1 MKIRK
6 TKKGNSIRRIVA
18 FLLCMTM
25 VLGLGMQ
32 DVMEQVYA
40 EGTPVTVQE
49 GTAQDTE
56 KITEGEQTGD
66 EPAAPEETTPPT
78 EETENEGST
87 GDTSGDGVQDEPDAG
102 QPGEDTNTGES
113 GGDNTGDTGT
123 ETQPGDGSTDT
134 SGEEGNVDTPGEG
147 EGQGT
152 EEGDVTVPTVP
163 EGEEGQK
170 PVEGDA
176 TAPEGE
182 EGQKPGEG
190 DAAASED
197 TEQADAPEEEE
208 PAEGVAFE
216 DSYTDEKVT
225 IQVSAEAGVIPEGA
239 VLSVTPIE
247 KTEPDESMSDE
258 EKAEAEKIN
267 AQYDLTEKKLT
278 EESDENGEVMEG
290 FLAYDISFLVTN
302 EDGETQSEV
311 EPAGEVKV
319 VMDFNEAAV
328 PEGVSENAE
337 VSVKHL
343 KEDETA
349 EDGIV
354 VEDVTENAVVTA
366 AETGIPAVEKVELTA
381 ESFSTYTITWR
392 RTDELEIHIV
402 DFSGNDLIS
411 TDEEYSRFDW
421 KDQNRISVNE
431 ILKRIQNE
439 YDFDLENSFVKAVY
453 VEASKEFDSSA
464 VQIYGFLYKESDF
477 WYCKDSDFAESNTG
491 WNPVGDGKV
500 YFIFGEE
507 PEIST
512 DPIETVS
519 TKDTITINVFDY
531 VVGEDGDESADWN
544 SREGINEG
552 HVLKFVDEKGEDNKN
567 ININQDGSRGYINSG
582 MVQLVLTNDFP
593 VLSGR
598 GNTQQESLEYLFKP
612 ETEEEDARNDVRNQY
627 LGLDHLFS
635 RDGRGYLVFNSNDSY
650 AYLESY
656 GEGNFA
662 QDFTVIGYDG
672 SVSSKGFFPF
682 TQPTAGNFNDLKN
695 SQNDAVLGHDG
706 VNHYYG
712 MTIEAG
718 FIQPKGGI
726 IDNAP
731 MEFKFSGDDDV
742 WVFID
747 DVLVLDL
754 GGIHGAV
761 SGTINFKTGEVTT
774 QDIGESSEK
783 HVTTIKE
790 AFGKADKDDSSDFSG
805 NTFADYT
812 SHTIKFF
819 YLERGNTDSNCK
831 IEFNF
836 PTIPADSVTVAKE
849 VVGGDGIGVDYA
861 QDIDF
866 RFQIKKAA
874 AGENL
879 APFGNAE
886 YKLYDENSHEIINTD
901 GNGNPIPWAA
911 DENGYFT
918 LKHGQMAV
926 FEDFIA
932 TDHYEVIETG
942 AYLDGY
948 VVTIDDS
955 TVEID
960 TGDGSETIYSASTGD
975 RVAGNDH
982 DAKFKNKIE
991 NITQLSITK
1000 KVADGVASDG
1010 PFAIKLWIQGVL
1022 YEGSYQ
1028 LNGESG
1034 YNAADG
1040 VIELNKDDTIT
1051 ITGLPYGVTF
1061 EVEEILETNSPY
1073 KPTYGIT
1080 GDVSGVQIPGAGN
1093 TYTKASAQIV
1103 GNDNNGAAVTIT
1115 NSINPDYTIDL
1126 TVRKE
1131 WRGPEQDRENYD
1143 DVTVQLCR
1151 DDVAYRDPVKITE
1164 GNNWIYTFEDL
1175 PYYQEDGVTP
1185 CEYTVIET
1193 MIGTFP
1199 VVNTVGWLFIDY
1211 SKKSDGT
1218 LVITNSL
1225 PQSWFIQKVSS
1236 VGKTPLDG
1244 AIFTLTKEGESTPKY
1259 WGQSDVSESG
1269 DSMSDGRVVWWEENS
1284 DLGNPEKIVPY
1295 IPDGTYTLE
1304 EKEAPAGYME
1314 TGIIWKIVIEN
1325 LTVKSITYTD
1335 ANGGEHQVEPVS
1347 LQTRGSYNPIVYQY
1361 ENEVELYELPS
1372 TGGPGIHL
1380 YMLGGTLLMMAGAL
1394 LVYKKRKEEVLRS

>member
-176 TAPEGE
+176 AVPEGE

-258 EKAEAEKIN
+258 EKAEVEKIN

-366 AETGIPAVEKVELTA
+366 AETGVPAVEKVELTA
-381 ESFSTYTITWR
+381 ESFSTYTITWG

-421 KDQNRISVNE
+421 EAQNRISVNE

-544 SREGINEG
+544 SQEGINKG
-552 HVLKFVDEKGEDNKN
+552 HVLKFVDDKGTENKN
-567 ININQDGSRGYINSG
+567 ININQNGGSGYINSG
-582 MVQLVLTNDFP
+582 MVQSVLTNDFP

-672 SVSSKGFFPF
+672 SGSSKGFFPF
-682 TQPTAGNFNDLKN
+682 TQPTANNFNDLKN
-695 SQNDAVLGHDG
+695 SQDDAVLGHDG

-718 FIQPKGGI
+718 FIQPKGGV

-761 SGTINFKTGEVTT
+761 SGTINFQTGEVTT

-783 HVTTIKE
+783 HATTIKN
-790 AFGKADKDDSSDFSG
+790 AFKQAAKYNSSDFSD

-849 VVGGDGIGVDYA
+849 VVSEDGIGVDYA

-874 AGENL
+874 AGATL
-879 APFGNAE
+879 APFGKAE

-948 VVTIDDS
+948 EVTIDDS
-955 TVEID
+955 TVVID
-960 TGDGSETIYSASTGD
+960 TGDGSETIYSASTGE

-982 DAKFKNKIE
+982 DAKFKNKIK
-991 NITQLSITK
+991 NTTQLSITK
-1000 KVADGVASDG
+1000 RVSDGVASDG
-1010 PFAIKLWIQGVL
+1010 SFTIKLWIQGVL

-1028 LNGESG
+1028 LNGKPG
-1034 YNAADG
+1034 YDAAG
-1040 VIELNKDDTIT
+1040 GFIKLNKDDTIT

-1073 KPTYGIT
+1073 KPTYEIT

-1115 NSINPDYTIDL
+1115 NSINPEYTIDL

-1131 WRGPEQDRENYD
+1131 WRGPEQDWENYD
-1143 DVTVQLCR
+1143 DVTVQLYQ
-1151 DDVAYRDPVKITE
+1151 DNVAYGEPVKITE
-1164 GNNWIYTFEDL
+1164 DDSWIYTFEDL

-1199 VVNTVGWLFIDY
+1199 VGNTVGWLFIDY
-1211 SKKSDGT
+1211 SKESDGT

-1269 DSMSDGRVVWWEENS
+1269 NPTFDGMVFWWEKRG

-1304 EKEAPAGYME
+1304 EEEAPAGYME

-1325 LTVKSITYTD
+1325 LTVTSITYTD
-1335 ANGGEHQVEPVS
+1335 ANGDKHQVDPVS

-1372 TGGPGIHL
+1372 AGGLGIHL
-1380 YMLGGTLLMMAGAL
+1380 YMLGGTLLLMAGSL
-1394 LVYKKRKEEVLRS
+1394 LVYKKRKKEVLGS